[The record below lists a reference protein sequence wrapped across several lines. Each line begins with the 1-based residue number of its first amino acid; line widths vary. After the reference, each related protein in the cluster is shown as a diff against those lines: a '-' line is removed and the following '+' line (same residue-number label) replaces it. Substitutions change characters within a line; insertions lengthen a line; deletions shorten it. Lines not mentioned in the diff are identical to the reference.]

1 MSMKNIFY
9 SLVGKVFQMYN
20 RIPLSGGGASEQ
32 IIVFNTAEDT
42 ENLGDHVI
50 MRYCYQVLKEVFGE
64 SSYVDISTHKV
75 PNQEEES
82 KVVSSKYK
90 FVCGTNL
97 LTSYI
102 EQWWNWRLPEGLR
115 GKLPYRNVILLG
127 AGWGTYQ
134 DECSAYTKMIYQ
146 CLLNPNIIHSV
157 RDQYTE
163 KKLKAAGISNV
174 INTGCP
180 TMWNLT
186 PEFCRGIPLK
196 KALDVVTTITDY
208 RRDTEADNLMLKILG
223 QNYRTVYLW
232 LQGKMDDEYLSK
244 LERPSNLTLVPRS
257 LEAYE
262 ERLNQG
268 NLDYVGT
275 RLHAGIFALNHKV
288 RSLIIAVDNRAIEIA
303 KDTKLPVILRKEIS
317 NKLDTM
323 VNMEFR
329 TEIQIPQDNI
339 AAFKKQFIQRKYH
352 VKKQK

>member
-9 SLVGKVFQMYN
+9 NLIGKAFQMYN
-20 RIPLSGGGASEQ
+20 RISLSGDSAFEE
-32 IIVFNTAEDT
+32 IIVFNTAEET
-42 ENLGDHVI
+42 ENLGDYVI

-64 SSYVDISTHKV
+64 SNYIDISTHKV
-75 PNQEEES
+75 PNREEES
-82 KVVSSKYK
+82 KVVNSKYK

-97 LTSYI
+97 LTSHI

-115 GKLPYRNVILLG
+115 GKLPYRNAILLG

-146 CLLNPNIIHSV
+146 CLLHPNAIHSV

-186 PEFCRGIPLK
+186 PEFCRSIPMK

-208 RRDTEADNLMLKILG
+208 RRNIESDNLMLKILG
-223 QNYRTVYLW
+223 RNYRTVYLW
-232 LQGKMDDEYLSK
+232 IQGRKDEEYLSQ
-244 LERPSNLTLVPRS
+244 LEIPCNLIVIPRS

-262 ERLNQG
+262 EHLNQG

-303 KDTKLPVILRKEIS
+303 KDTRLPVILRKDIS
-317 NKLDTM
+317 NELDTL

-329 TEIQIPQDNI
+329 TEIQIHQDNI
-339 AAFKKQFIQRKYH
+339 TTFKKQFIQRKND